1 MIRESHCRKLL
12 CIFLTFF
19 LLNPLVNAE
28 GTKDF
33 FKIWP
38 YTLRTDK
45 GEVLLKFKL
54 NKTQKLILKIKR
66 GTQSGDDL
74 QERILKVS
82 KKKVYTFKLGTQKC
96 GESLEYKLVSH
107 DDPEHILESHY
118 LKAFSCGDG
127 RTSFKFL
134 MMSDT
139 QENNERH
146 QKLGK
151 VIAKKMKKHKISFVL
166 NTGDVVQN
174 GGKDEDWVSFFKA
187 GKSYLSKYPIVA
199 ALGNHAF
206 YRERGKKTSM
216 PNNFSR
222 YLRWL
227 ESPKLGYF
235 SLEFPNFALVIFNSN
250 FAKLKKDQEKNQWEW
265 FEERLKHYKEKGLPT
280 FVAMHYPPFSS
291 SAFNLSSSAR
301 TLRKMMIPLVEK
313 YGVKIVFSGHTHIY
327 ERSFKDNT
335 HYIIG
340 GPSGGKFIRSTY
352 NKNVFKK
359 FMLPNT
365 PTFTLVS
372 VMKSHVSLKTYDEK
386 GKLID
391 TLRVDLERG

>member
-1 MIRESHCRKLL
+1 MIRESHCRNLL
-12 CIFLTFF
+12 CIVLTFF
-19 LLNPLVNAE
+19 LLNPLIQAE
-28 GTKDF
+28 DSKDL

-45 GEVLLKFKL
+45 GEVLLKFRL
-54 NKTQKLILKIKR
+54 NKNKKLVLKIKR
-66 GTQSGDDL
+66 ETQEGEDL
-74 QERILKVS
+74 KERILKVS

-107 DDPEHILESHY
+107 DDPEVILESHY

-146 QKLGK
+146 QKLGEM
-151 VIAKKMKKHKISFVL
+151 ISKKMKKQKISFVL

-174 GGKDEDWVSFFKA
+174 GGKDDDWVSFFKA

-250 FAKLKKDQEKNQWEW
+250 FAKLKKEQEKNQWKW
-265 FEERLKHYKEKGLPT
+265 FEERLKHYKEKELPT

-301 TLRKMMIPLVEK
+301 TLRKMMLPLIEK

-327 ERSFKDNT
+327 ERSFKDNI

-352 NKNVFKK
+352 SKNEFKK

-372 VMKSHVSLKTYDEK
+372 VKKDYVSLKTYNAE

-391 TLRVDLERG
+391 ALRVDLK